1 MSKGWWIV
9 ETSCFQKSLKLLETM
24 CVMQQSEDH
33 GTSVAQALSLRLCI
47 TFTHDTRVTDRG
59 KETSL
64 VVITRRTLGFL
75 RIELERMGG
84 CGRRVWRKD
93 QDLLRR
99 EAGGEQRQIS
109 VWETTRSQFLCSF
122 ALEFAI
128 SDLSCL
134 PTKPSANSPYL
145 IHL

>member
-9 ETSCFQKSLKLLETM
+9 ETSCFQKGLKLLETM
-24 CVMQQSEDH
+24 HVMQQSGDH
-33 GTSVAQALSLRLCI
+33 RTSAAQALSLRLCI
-47 TFTHDTRVTDRG
+47 TFTHDTGVTDQG
-59 KETSL
+59 KETS
-64 VVITRRTLGFL
+64 VIVITRRTFGLL

-84 CGRRVWRKD
+84 CGRRIWGED

-109 VWETTRSQFLCSF
+109 IWETTRSQFLCSF